1 MDEQLSLFGDETDIA
16 AHQNETGSGKLTVT
30 QLAFVEGTEMTWK
43 ELFSG
48 FDSLYAITYSS
59 GLGFVTELVNLFEN
73 AEIIFGCEQ
82 VMSYTLSEIM
92 AFQAKLMEK
101 IRSGKKSATLLERI
115 GNKTLRLYVARQKTS
130 HEKIYLL
137 SSKDGRRRV
146 ITGSA
151 NMSATAFTG
160 VQRENIAFIDGDA
173 AYDWYMDY
181 YTQFRNEC
189 TDNISE
195 KAVLV
200 ADDGENL
207 EELPVAKTAAAN
219 KVLVIAPDK
228 SVGEEVSFALSVRGL
243 AAKYKAVPVKAEK
256 NGTILLNPT
265 LITQLKRHFM
275 DIKDKEKKK
284 RQVYPQLVLD
294 VTEGT
299 AALNDTKLD
308 LNPAEEEIRR
318 DVDLFISYMKGFED
332 FHGDVQYMQSRYM
345 AVANWFFC
353 SPFMSVMR
361 NTAKR
366 NNLSVAPYPL
376 YGLVYGKSKAG
387 KTEFL
392 KTLQKMMIGQIVPP
406 INTDNFTFTNLN
418 GLLHEVK
425 GVPVICDDIPKDKF
439 DNHGNKLIK
448 RDDFGYDEGLE
459 NYPAIVISAN
469 EELKVISPQI
479 SRRMV
484 ICGVY
489 ASMTTTEIMLSTFT
503 KRIQDNIGTA
513 LFREYLRR
521 MFEKVPA
528 MLESMIRDDAA
539 LSDILNTSSEVLC
552 EIISQYASSP
562 DIPSYIRPM
571 SLESDYFSSKEMGAQ
586 AIKTITTAW
595 RTSPGSFTINKK
607 QNELRYNVG
616 EQQQFEAERILKEL
630 PETLEA
636 QRSRT
641 FIIMKLD
648 AAKEYFGIDFKKGFF
663 WNR

>member
-1 MDEQLSLFGDETDIA
+1 MDEQLSLFGDETENT
-16 AHQNETGSGKLTVT
+16 AHQTANSNGKLVVT
-30 QLAFVEGTEMTWK
+30 QLSFIEGTTMTWK
-43 ELFSG
+43 DLFSG
-48 FDSLYAITYSS
+48 FDNLYAITYSS
-59 GLGFVTELVNLFEN
+59 GLGFVTELVGLFEN

-101 IRSGKKSATLLERI
+101 IRSGKKSTALLERI
-115 GNKTLRLYVARQKTS
+115 GDKTLRLFVARQKTS

-137 SSKDGRRRV
+137 SSKDGRKRV

-160 VQRENIAFIDGDA
+160 VQRENISFMDGDA
-173 AYDWYMDY
+173 AFDWYMDY
-181 YTQFRNEC
+181 YTQFKNEC

-219 KVLVIAPDK
+219 KVLVITPDK
-228 SVGEEVSFALSVRGL
+228 NVSEEVSFALSVKGL
-243 AAKYKAVPVKAEK
+243 ASKYKAVPVKAEK
-256 NGTILLNPT
+256 NGTILLNT
-265 LITQLKRHFM
+265 TIITQLKKHFI
-275 DIKDKEKKK
+275 DIREKEKQK

-299 AALNDTKLD
+299 ASLNDTKLD
-308 LNPAEEEIRR
+308 LNPTDDEIRR
-318 DVDLFISYMKGFED
+318 DVDLYISYMKGFEG

-418 GLLHEVK
+418 GLMHEVK

-469 EELKVISPQI
+469 EELKAISPQI

-503 KRIQDNIGTA
+503 KRVQDNIGTA
-513 LFREYLRR
+513 LFREYLRC
-521 MFEKVPA
+521 MFERVPA
-528 MLESMIRDDAA
+528 MLDTLIRDDAE
-539 LSDILNTSSEVLC
+539 LTDILKTSSEVLC
-552 EIISQYASSP
+552 DIISEYAS
-562 DIPSYIRPM
+562 DKNIPSYIRPM
-571 SLESDYFSSKEMGAQ
+571 SLESDYFSPKETGFQ

-595 RTSPGSFTINKK
+595 RTSPSSFSINKK
-607 QNELRYNVG
+607 LNELRYNVG

-641 FIIMKLD
+641 NIIMKLD
-648 AAKEYFGIDFKKGFF
+648 AAKEYFGIDFKKHLFG
-663 WNR
+663 RR